1 MNRTTSYS
9 ILILVA
15 GIVLSLSVPAAKAQT
30 AIKALNDDPGIDCL
44 DYKLDALTLVD
55 YHHQIYWK
63 QHDCIRVHVKCNPF
77 LFKCAIKF
85 GENLIPEDDPVGS
98 LGGKF
103 GLNVSGVS
111 NSGGT
116 PAEKKKDALDIRK
129 AQTQPLGDAMAEL
142 TKRVVAATADPKNSA
157 LRSTEPFLFR
167 YSAKFNET
175 PIKEGEP
182 LSFPAI
188 QPDASGLQEVERQI
202 RLVKDPA
209 VKASLQD
216 ALKQVNNALNPPP
229 PTPKE
234 LSDWKQ
240 AAKDLKDASDLIK
253 DGLARK
259 TSEYDVFSG
268 GVPTTLTKLRDTRAS
283 LEDVRTQATNLRD
296 DAASKLADM
305 AKSEP
310 EHGKAGALTFE
321 EQMVNF
327 AKSAAK
333 LHSALLKKEPS
344 GDGTAAELLEEV
356 HTDAETV
363 AHSACTYKAK
373 EENDFSSLR
382 AHLLD
387 PLNKVL
393 DHPLAFEY
401 EGAALRREGGWA
413 DPEQVTMTVT
423 REDVFPFTTMP
434 DDPKKAANTTSSFAC
449 SSDAS
454 DLFANGAD
462 YKIFDDFFSDKELKK
477 DAPNAAPNTYT
488 RNQLK
493 PVPVPMTP
501 APTATNATEK
511 KPATPDPDPTLRQQ
525 WFFGKARLVVSGGL
539 SSGFLAK
546 QEFQRSSSITGTGSN
561 ATSSTVIGL
570 KTDTRFRLTPMLY
583 AHTLLYSRRHDPDA
597 WYATFGVTANSDS
610 KGTDP
615 EFLLGF
621 SRSLVQQRCF
631 FTLGAYI
638 GERQKLD
645 GGLHVGDTIP
655 STLTGELPVTKSYHV
670 GWGFGLSYRF
680 TSTKD
685 PQKDSSAPAKQPA
698 K

>member
-1 MNRTTSYS
+1 
-9 ILILVA
+9 
-15 GIVLSLSVPAAKAQT
+15 
-30 AIKALNDDPGIDCL
+30 
-44 DYKLDALTLVD
+44 
-55 YHHQIYWK
+55 
-63 QHDCIRVHVKCNPF
+63 
-77 LFKCAIKF
+77 
-85 GENLIPEDDPVGS
+85 
-98 LGGKF
+98 
-103 GLNVSGVS
+103 
-111 NSGGT
+111 
-116 PAEKKKDALDIRK
+116 
-129 AQTQPLGDAMAEL
+129 
-142 TKRVVAATADPKNSA
+142 
-157 LRSTEPFLFR
+157 
-167 YSAKFNET
+167 
-175 PIKEGEP
+175 
-182 LSFPAI
+182 
-188 QPDASGLQEVERQI
+188 
-202 RLVKDPA
+202 
-209 VKASLQD
+209 
-216 ALKQVNNALNPPP
+216 
-229 PTPKE
+229 
-234 LSDWKQ
+234 
-240 AAKDLKDASDLIK
+240 
-253 DGLARK
+253 
-259 TSEYDVFSG
+259 
-268 GVPTTLTKLRDTRAS
+268 
-283 LEDVRTQATNLRD
+283 
-296 DAASKLADM
+296 
-305 AKSEP
+305 
-310 EHGKAGALTFE
+310 
-321 EQMVNF
+321 
-327 AKSAAK
+327 
-333 LHSALLKKEPS
+333 
-344 GDGTAAELLEEV
+344 
-356 HTDAETV
+356 
-363 AHSACTYKAK
+363 
-373 EENDFSSLR
+373 
-382 AHLLD
+382 
-387 PLNKVL
+387 
-393 DHPLAFEY
+393 
-401 EGAALRREGGWA
+401 
-413 DPEQVTMTVT
+413 MTVT